1 MNKDYFI
8 KPISAK
14 DTHSVRHSVLREG
27 RPITDC
33 VFEGDNLDTTYH
45 LGLFYKKQLIGVVS
59 LMLNSNKQI
68 QERSQYQ
75 LRGMAILTPYQG
87 QGLGKYL
94 IDASIKKLTELHCK
108 VVWCNA
114 REIALSFYKRNQFQ
128 VLGQPFSIP
137 LIGNHF
143 TMFRKIN

>member
-1 MNKDYFI
+1 MDNTYSI
-8 KPISAK
+8 KIISAK
-14 DTHSVRHSVLREG
+14 DTYDVRHPVLRPG

-45 LGLFYKKQLIGVVS
+45 LGLFHQEQLIGVVS
-59 LMLNSNKQI
+59 LMRNSNKQI

-75 LRGMAILTPYQG
+75 LRGMAILKPYQG

-94 IDASIKKLTELHCK
+94 IDASIKKLTELHCEI
-108 VVWCNA
+108 VWCNA

-128 VLGQPFSIP
+128 VLGEPFSIP